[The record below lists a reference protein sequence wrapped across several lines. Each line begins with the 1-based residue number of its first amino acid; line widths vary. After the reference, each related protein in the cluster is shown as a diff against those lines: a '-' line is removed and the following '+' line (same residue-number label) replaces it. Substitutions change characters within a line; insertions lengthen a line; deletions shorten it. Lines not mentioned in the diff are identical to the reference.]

1 MRGALGEYFSKVIKE
16 VIKEDIG
23 TPIRR
28 QSDAHQTPIRRQSD
42 ANQTPNQ
49 TYLEGPRLLAN
60 EGGNQTP
67 IRRTWKGRDS

>member
-28 QSDAHQTPIRRQSD
+28 PSDAIRRPSD
-42 ANQTPNQ
+42 AKSDI
-49 TYLEGPRLLAN
+49 LGRAEAPR
-60 EGGNQTP
+60 
-67 IRRTWKGRDS
+67 